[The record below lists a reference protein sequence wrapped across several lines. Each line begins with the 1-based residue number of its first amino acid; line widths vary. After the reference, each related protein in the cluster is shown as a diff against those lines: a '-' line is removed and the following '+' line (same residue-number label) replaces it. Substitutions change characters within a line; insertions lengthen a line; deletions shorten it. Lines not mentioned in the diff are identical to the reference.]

1 MKYLKKIFENNLMLD
16 TNILGDILQEITD
29 LGYLSHVNS
38 SWWSD
43 DRGNG
48 ISVCIY
54 GKNEYDKQFNC
65 EVGYIYPDEVM
76 EVIERLID
84 FLGSEGYKPYD
95 KDKKEINNNKK
106 ITDFALE
113 PYLNK
118 VDVIIKF
125 KPTELQ
131 KLIKSCDIEKYLKLS
146 TESNSLWKAKRKC
159 ELLDNIFFI
168 LFLNILQ

>member
-65 EVGYIYPDEVM
+65 EVAYIYPDEVM
-76 EVIERLID
+76 EVVERLID
-84 FLGSEGYKPYD
+84 FLGSEGYTPYE
-95 KDKKEINNNKK
+95 KDKKEI
-106 ITDFALE
+106 E
-113 PYLNK
+113 
-118 VDVIIKF
+118 VIKGR
-125 KPTELQ
+125 PTEKTKQ
-131 KLIKSCDIEKYLKLS
+131 EIKVTTSEYSQVLMRWDDKIGGYKVCYSLS
-146 TESNSLWKAKRKC
+146 IDFK
-159 ELLDNIFFI
+159 
-168 LFLNILQ
+168 Q